1 MVGCAQR
8 WVPGV
13 IVHLL
18 SDAVTHA
25 LSSDDLFACLSACV
39 SFVPVPL
46 QVSGMLVDLTAGN
59 PLKDAVAQEFMSTL
73 VTSNT
78 HVLESPEGH
87 R

>member
-1 MVGCAQR
+1 MTPSRTLCHPTTCSRVCLPAF
-8 WVPGV
+8 
-13 IVHLL
+13 L
-18 SDAVTHA
+18 S
-25 LSSDDLFACLSACV
+25 CLC
-39 SFVPVPL
+39 PL